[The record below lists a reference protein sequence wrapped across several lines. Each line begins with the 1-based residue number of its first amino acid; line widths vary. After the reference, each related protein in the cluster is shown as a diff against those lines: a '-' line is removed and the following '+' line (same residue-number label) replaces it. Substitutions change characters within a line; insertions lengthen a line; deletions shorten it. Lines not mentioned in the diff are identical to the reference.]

1 MRAVGFAIGSTR
13 AQRAPKECSFFVVSG
28 DIISRRLIMISH
40 TFPGSIF
47 LHEAFP
53 SLIPAGASALW
64 FRVYAGGCASDPL
77 VPYFAFFPQL
87 GYDGYTTQ

>member
-1 MRAVGFAIGSTR
+1 
-13 AQRAPKECSFFVVSG
+13 
-28 DIISRRLIMISH
+28 MISH

-64 FRVYAGGCASDPL
+64 FRVYAGGYALNPL
-77 VPYFAFFPQL
+77 VPDFAFFSHM